1 MVAAIKRKGY
11 AGAPYKTAN
20 DFVRDVAASC
30 INNPK
35 IITRKAGK
43 TTVLASL
50 TDACFP
56 RQLEYLMNITRYIA
70 RNPDRKF
77 PYGTTGC
84 EAVHGHIVSC
94 LRGITQMTSRYADV
108 FADVFTICKLLS
120 GVLLRLDLHRAFTQA
135 ELLKVV
141 GNS

>member
-1 MVAAIKRKGY
+1 
-11 AGAPYKTAN
+11 
-20 DFVRDVAASC
+20 
-30 INNPK
+30 
-35 IITRKAGK
+35 
-43 TTVLASL
+43 
-50 TDACFP
+50 
-56 RQLEYLMNITRYIA
+56 MNITRYIA
-70 RNPDRKF
+70 RNPDRKV

-94 LRGITQMTSRYADV
+94 LHGITQMTSRYADV

-141 GNS
+141 GQQLAGLSLAWGESFKVAAASREVVDLKCLPKNAVGPHRNGRKVVRRS